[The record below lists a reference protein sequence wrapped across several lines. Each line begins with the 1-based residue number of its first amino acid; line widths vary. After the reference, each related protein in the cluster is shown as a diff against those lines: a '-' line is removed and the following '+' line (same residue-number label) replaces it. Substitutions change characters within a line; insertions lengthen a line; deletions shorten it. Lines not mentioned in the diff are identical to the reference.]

1 MPNNVG
7 VIYNKRKQ
15 TRKKKNQP
23 NYGGHENELGQKK
36 NHQTDPLNRCQWR
49 IEKHINHLEGS
60 GE

>member
-15 TRKKKNQP
+15 TRQKKNQP

-36 NHQTDPLNRCQWR
+36 TTKQIPLIGANGGL
-49 IEKHINHLEGS
+49 KNT
-60 GE
+60 